1 MSGQPPRPYQPQPYR
16 PHRAGKA
23 AGEYL
28 RSQGLPD
35 TTHSLRQPQPQPRP
49 RPRRMVTTRP
59 MGAGAEV
66 FHWTM
71 ILCTGGLWVPVYLAA
86 RRARKTITTWE

>member
-1 MSGQPPRPYQPQPYR
+1 MTGPQPYR
-16 PHRAGKA
+16 PQPYRPNQPEPYDPRRHQVPYQPPPPPQVV
-23 AGEYL
+23 YL
-28 RSQGLPD
+28 P
-35 TTHSLRQPQPQPRP
+35 PPRP
-49 RPRRMVTTRP
+49 HRVVTTRP

-86 RRARKTITTWE
+86 KRARKTITTWE